1 VLLALGLGGI
11 VGSVLGGKLSDR
23 RLRSFQ
29 EKHGRTA
36 PPEQRLHSVIPAM
49 WLCPPAFVAYAWTAQ
64 RHTNIAGPVISLV
77 ILGFAVF
84 WV

>member
-1 VLLALGLGGI
+1 MLLALGLGGI

-36 PPEQRLHSVIPAM
+36 PPEERLHSVKWAM
-49 WLCPPAFVAYAWTAQ
+49 VLCPPAFVAYAWTAQ
-64 RHTNIAGPVISLV
+64 RHTNIAGPVVSLV
-77 ILGFAVF
+77 VLGFAVF